1 MFRRLFHRN
10 VALLVAVVLAGQLLA
25 GFLVMTLVIRPQ
37 VIRVAAV
44 TADMVTALSQAM
56 RDMDPARQAALIDGI
71 NRAGSMAVRPAA
83 DVPSDGPRF
92 PTMVERQFT
101 LTLASR
107 LHMQDEL
114 VWRTDKGGRLWFL
127 LRMGQRDYWV
137 SITPPRQ
144 RGALA
149 SLMLASF
156 VAFVIAIACGLA
168 LQRRID
174 RPLRQLARSVDGY
187 RADGTQ
193 PPLDVSGPAEV
204 AAVAGALN
212 RMTARIAGQ
221 EAERALMLA
230 GVSHDLRTPL
240 TRLRLSLEMLRGQDE
255 ELEGTALRQVD
266 RIEAMLTQFLDFG
279 RGFENEAPV
288 PTDVAGLL
296 AHAAADAGLAGTV
309 LPDVAPNVATGLVFT
324 LRPQAVARAVA
335 NLLSNAARHGMAPI
349 RMDAV
354 LEEGALRITVSD
366 AGAGIAPTAGEQM
379 LRPFARGDS
388 ARGGEGTGLGLA
400 IVSRVAA
407 AHNGTVTF
415 GRRNGR
421 FAITLLLRAA

>member
-10 VALLVAVVLAGQLLA
+10 VALLVAVVLTGQLLA

-56 RDMDPARQAALIDGI
+56 REMDPARQAALIDGI

-114 VWRTDKGGRLWFL
+114 VWRTDTGGRLWFL
-127 LRMGQRDYWV
+127 LRMGQGDYWV

-174 RPLRQLARSVDGY
+174 RPLRQLAQSVDGY

-193 PPLDVSGPAEV
+193 PQLDVSGPEEV

-255 ELEGTALRQVD
+255 ELEDTALRQVD

-296 AHAAADAGLAGTV
+296 ARAVVDAGLVGTV
-309 LPDVAPNVATGLVFT
+309 TPDVAPGLAFA
-324 LRPQAVARAVA
+324 LRPQAVARAVG
-335 NLLSNAARHGMAPI
+335 NLLSNAARHGVAPI
-349 RMDAV
+349 MMDAAV
-354 LEEGALRITVSD
+354 QAGALRITVSD

-407 AHNGTVTF
+407 AHDGTVTF

-421 FAITLLLRAA
+421 FAVTLLLRPV